1 MLSVQSQHYHKNTLI
16 TRIIAIMNNHISY
29 HLGDVHKRILTTT
42 TKNQPSV
49 LREYFFL
56 EILCQVFLAA
66 DAFAKFHAINNHNHL
81 EL

>member
-1 MLSVQSQHYHKNTLI
+1 MLSVQSQNYQKNTLI
-16 TRIIAIMNNHISY
+16 IRIIAIMNNHISY
-29 HLGDVHKRILTTT
+29 HLGDVHKRILTPQ
-42 TKNQPSV
+42 NQPSV

-56 EILCQVFLAA
+56 EILCLVFLAA